1 VVYKN
6 GEDSIQ
12 VPQESHPLSVW
23 TPKRH

>member
-1 VVYKN
+1 VYKN